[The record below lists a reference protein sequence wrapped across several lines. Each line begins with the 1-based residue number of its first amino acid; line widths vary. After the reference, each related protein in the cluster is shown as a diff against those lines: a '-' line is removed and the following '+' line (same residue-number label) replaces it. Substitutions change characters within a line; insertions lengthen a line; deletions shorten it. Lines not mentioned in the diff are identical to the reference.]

1 MPSFDHVSLPSMLMP
16 VIEVRCELLDIDPVG
31 SPAGCCL
38 DVVEVAIHRS
48 MQVRSP
54 ADASKLVEYVV

>member
-1 MPSFDHVSLPSMLMP
+1 MP